1 MAAKRGDGR
10 RQPKRGGGE
19 IVSQQVTFLGEELR
33 SIRLARGLTLRAVEE
48 MTDISNAY
56 LSQLETGK
64 IDRPN
69 PNFLF
74 KLSSAYR
81 VPYDMLMQKAGYIA
95 QIGRDQGAG
104 VAQPRTLP
112 GAALA
117 TMEDLTS
124 DEAQELMRYLA
135 FLRSKR
141 SGRQPG

>member
-1 MAAKRGDGR
+1 MVKRGRHQAGR
-10 RQPKRGGGE
+10 GTEEVDSHKA
-19 IVSQQVTFLGEELR
+19 TTLGEELR
-33 SIRLARGLTLRAVEE
+33 SIRLGRGLTLRAVEA
-48 MTDISNAY
+48 MTEISNAY

-74 KLSSAYR
+74 KLSAVYR

-95 QIGRDQGAG
+95 QIDREHGAG
-104 VAQPRTLP
+104 AAQPRTLP

-117 TMEDLTS
+117 TMEDLTP

-141 SGRQPG
+141 SGRQPGQ